1 MRKGFTVNLKAQR
14 AAALKAAQ
22 DIVTKA
28 QAEGRALT
36 ADEQTEVEAK
46 TAEIK
51 TLDEQIE
58 AATKSDD
65 LMSRIA
71 GLGGSGVQ
79 EEGGDDKPAK
89 SLGEFFAKS
98 VGAEGLAR
106 LKSVRGTSVST
117 AEFKANTDPQLTPSA
132 FSPVLTQVD
141 RTVVQGYRRA
151 SVADLL
157 GTGTLGAGSNAVTY
171 FVEGAAEGNFATV
184 AEGGQK
190 PQLHIADPV
199 ARTDAAKKIAG
210 WWDTSDEMI
219 EDLDFW
225 VSEINNR
232 GLYLLSMVEES
243 QLLNGDGTG
252 SNVLGLLQRSGIQTE
267 TQAVAP
273 DTAQD
278 AIFRAM
284 MKVQTATGL
293 AADSIVINP
302 ADYQSL
308 RLAKDTNGQYYGGG
322 FFSGLY
328 GVGGVEFQPP
338 LWGLKTVVSS
348 AVAAKTCVVGAL
360 QAATTV
366 YRKGGVR
373 VESTNSDASKFTKDI
388 VTTRIE
394 ERVAL
399 AVRIPAAV
407 VKVTLL

>member
-1 MRKGFTVNLKAQR
+1 MKLKALR
-14 AAALKAAQ
+14 AAAIKAGA
-22 DIVTKA
+22 DIIAKA
-28 QAEGRALT
+28 RAEGRDLT
-36 ADEQTEVEAK
+36 DDERATLQAKQAEVAELTVKIDQSDAD
-46 TAEIK
+46 AELMK
-51 TLDEQIE
+51 QFVVSGAPE
-58 AATKSDD
+58 DD
-65 LMSRIA
+65 DA
-71 GLGGSGVQ
+71 
-79 EEGGDDKPAK
+79 PAS
-89 SLGEFFAKS
+89 SLGAHFAKS
-98 VGAEGLAR
+98 IGEDGLRR
-106 LKSVRGTSVST
+106 LKSHRGASF
-117 AEFKANTDPQLTPSA
+117 AAPEFKAATDAQVSPA
-132 FSPVLTQVD
+132 GFSPLLTQVD
-141 RTVVQGYRRA
+141 KTIVRAYRRA
-151 SVADLL
+151 TVSDLL
-157 GTGTLGAGSNAVTY
+157 GTGTLGAGTNAVTY

-190 PQLHIADPV
+190 PQLHIADPTS
-199 ARTDAAKKIAG
+199 RTDAAKKIAG
-210 WWDTSDEMI
+210 WWDTADEMI

-232 GLYLLSMVEES
+232 GLYLLSQVEES

-252 SNVLGLLQRSGIQTE
+252 SNIQGLLARSGIQTE

-273 DTAQD
+273 DSAQD

-293 AADSIVINP
+293 AADAVIINP
-302 ADYQSL
+302 ADYQTL
-308 RLAKDTNGQYYGGG
+308 RLAKDTNGQYFGGG
-322 FFSGLY
+322 FFTGLY

-348 AVAAKTCVVGAL
+348 AVAAKTVVVGAL
-360 QAATTV
+360 QTAATV

-373 VESTNSDASKFTKDI
+373 VESTNSDQGKFTKDI

>member
-1 MRKGFTVNLKAQR
+1 MNLKAQR

-22 DIVTKA
+22 DIVAKA
-28 QAEGRALT
+28 QAESRALST
-36 ADEQTEVEAK
+36 DEQTEVEAK
-46 TAEIK
+46 TAEIAD
-51 TLDEQIE
+51 LDAKIK
-58 AATKSDD
+58 AASDSD
-65 LMSRIA
+65 ALMARLA
-71 GLGGSGVQ
+71 GLGGGSA
-79 EEGGDDKPAK
+79 GDEKDGDKPQSAK
-89 SLGEFFAKS
+89 SLGEHFAKS
-98 VGAEGLAR
+98 VGAEGLQR

-117 AEFKANTDPQLTPSA
+117 TEFKANTDPQLAPSA
-132 FSPVLTQVD
+132 FSPLLTQVD
-141 RTVVQGYRRA
+141 RSVVQGFRRA
-151 SVADLL
+151 SIADLL

-190 PQLHIADPV
+190 PQLHIADPTS
-199 ARTDAAKKIAG
+199 RTDAAKKIAG

-252 SNVLGLLQRSGIQTE
+252 TNVLGLLNRSGIQTE
-267 TQAVAP
+267 TQAATG
-273 DTAQD
+273 DSAQD

-293 AADSIVINP
+293 TADAIVINP

-308 RLAKDTNGQYYGGG
+308 RLSKDTNGQYYGGG
-322 FFSGLY
+322 FFAGQY

-338 LWGLKTVVSS
+338 LWGLRTVVSS
-348 AVAAKTCVVGAL
+348 AVAAKTVVVGAL
-360 QAATTV
+360 QASSTV

-373 VESTNSDASKFTKDI
+373 VETTNSDASKFTKDI

-394 ERVAL
+394 ERLAL
-399 AVRIPAAV
+399 AVRVPAAI
-407 VKVTLL
+407 VKTTLV

>member
-1 MRKGFTVNLKAQR
+1 MNLKAQR

-22 DIVTKA
+22 DIVSKA
-28 QAEGRALT
+28 QAEGRSLT
-36 ADEQTEVEAK
+36 DDERSTVEAK
-46 TAEIK
+46 SAEVVEFDAKIK
-51 TLDEQIE
+51 
-58 AATKSDD
+58 AAEDSDA

-71 GLGGSGVQ
+71 NLGGGKVDD
-79 EEGGDDKPAK
+79 EKDGDKPAGAK
-89 SLGEFFAKS
+89 SLGEHYAKS
-98 VGAEGLAR
+98 VGREGFMQ
-106 LKSVRGTSVST
+106 LKERGGFTVS
-117 AEFKANTDPQLTPSA
+117 APEFKAATDPQLVPSS
-132 FSPVLTQVD
+132 FGPVLTQVD
-141 RTVVQGYRRA
+141 RTVVQGFRRA

-157 GTGTLGAGSNAVTY
+157 GSGTLGAGSNAVTY

-190 PQLHIADPV
+190 PQLHIADPTS
-199 ARTDAAKKIAG
+199 RTDAAKKIAG

-252 SNVLGLLQRSGIQTE
+252 TNVLGLLNRSGIQTE
-267 TQAVAP
+267 LQAATG
-273 DTAQD
+273 DSAQD

-293 AADSIVINP
+293 TADSIVINP
-302 ADYQSL
+302 ADYQAL
-308 RLAKDTNGQYYGGG
+308 RLSKDTNGQYYGGG
-322 FFSGLY
+322 FFAGQY

-338 LWGLKTVVSS
+338 LWGLRTVVSS
-348 AVAAKTCVVGAL
+348 AVAAKTVVVGAL
-360 QAATTV
+360 QASSTV

-373 VESTNSDASKFTKDI
+373 VETTNSDASKFTKDI

-394 ERVAL
+394 ERIAL
-399 AVRIPAAV
+399 AVRVPAAI
-407 VKVTLL
+407 VKTTLV